1 MTNEKK
7 DHDDKGHGND
17 KIYKIIVNGRE
28 RKITDDKLSY
38 IEVVH
43 LAFPGEQPS
52 EAVSFT
58 VTYSN
63 PHGKDGSLVAG
74 QEVKVH
80 DGMIFNV
87 RKTDRS

>member
-1 MTNEKK
+1 MSNDKN
-7 DHDDKGHGND
+7 DHDHGHGHD
-17 KIYKIIVNGRE
+17 KTYKIIVNGRQRTTKE
-28 RKITDDKLSY
+28 EKLSY

-52 EAVSFT
+52 ETVSFT